1 MLGVYYTPTSKPP
14 FLMILDYNP
23 NMSNRFNSNRIYM
36 LAASLLILGVSA
48 ICCISCDSDTPTL
61 SDVAIFVSPS
71 TTERIEIS
79 SGEKA
84 IYYLDIS
91 TIHESVANLTITSF
105 DRQYGETELLNK
117 RIDQKK
123 TTLSFVYTAPE
134 IDAEESIAVLTFK
147 ATDNLGNV
155 AQVTRTV
162 YIVNKYI
169 AIPEKT
175 GIVLYSPLSGMP
187 DAITFK
193 DIARPFVLAD
203 SPDPDCADIYIDT
216 NSEFNPIDWRSNTKT
231 KFIKNNDFNYT
242 EATATS
248 INAVYSSSMRYD
260 LVTDIQPGDIII
272 VGHGSYADGVF
283 LVTTVN
289 RGENANNYMIV
300 SYKGLEI
307 QTGGLQNEDNGKDS
321 DS

>member
-1 MLGVYYTPTSKPP
+1 MSSRYKSK
-14 FLMILDYNP
+14 
-23 NMSNRFNSNRIYM
+23 RIQT

-48 ICCISCDSDTPTL
+48 ICCVSCNSDAPTL
-61 SDVAIFVSPS
+61 SDVAVFVSPS
-71 TTERIEIS
+71 ATERIELA

-84 IYYLDIS
+84 RYDLDIS

-105 DRQYGETELLNK
+105 DRQNGETELLNR

-134 IDAEESIAVLTFK
+134 IDSEESTAVLTFK

-162 YIVNKYI
+162 YIINKYI

-175 GIVLYSPLSGMP
+175 GIVLYSPFSGMP
-187 DAITFK
+187 DAITLD
-193 DIARPFVLAD
+193 DISRPFVLAD

-216 NSEFNPIDWRSNTKT
+216 NSEFNPIAWRSNTKA
-231 KFIKNNDFNYT
+231 KFIKNNGFNYT

-283 LVTTVN
+283 LVTTVS

-300 SYKGLEI
+300 SYKGLEV
-307 QTGGLQNEDNGKDS
+307 QTGGSQNENNGDDYDS
-321 DS
+321 